1 MMKFLSRPF
10 TFQAV
15 SKTIY
20 HLMRG
25 CWNAFRNVR
34 RESAPIAFQRGSATR
49 QHLILVLI
57 ASSSCYALQF
67 ALLMLTYEWQIARLL
82 STYTMDLA
90 RPLIAFATA
99 IISYPAI
106 TLFAC
111 WASWRWVTRL
121 AGQRGSRIEH
131 NYWIAGLWAIGSNLG
146 ILLTVFAWIV
156 GLGLLGILASVGIA
170 VYTVVIG
177 GFGFKVMYPF
187 KDREPPFVAAGI
199 TVLIG
204 WFTLYVLQTILT

>member
-1 MMKFLSRPF
+1 MENFLSR
-10 TFQAV
+10 ANV
-15 SKTIY
+15 NRLY

-34 RESAPIAFQRGSATR
+34 RESAPLAFQRGSATR

-57 ASSSCYALQF
+57 ASTGCYALQF
-67 ALLMLTYEWQIARLL
+67 ALLMLIYEWQITRLL
-82 STYTMDLA
+82 STYTIDLA
-90 RPLIAFATA
+90 RPLIALATA
-99 IISYPAI
+99 IIGYPAI

-131 NYWIAGLWAIGSNLG
+131 SYWIAGLWAIGSNLG
-146 ILLTVFAWIV
+146 LLLTVFAWII

-170 VYTVVIG
+170 AYTVVIG

-199 TVLIG
+199 TVVIA
-204 WFTLYVLQTILT
+204 WFILYVLQTILT

>member
-1 MMKFLSRPF
+1 MENPLSRA
-10 TFQAV
+10 TV
-15 SKTIY
+15 NRLY

-34 RESAPIAFQRGSATR
+34 HKPAPIAFQRGSATR

-57 ASSSCYALQF
+57 ASTGYYALQF
-67 ALLMLTYEWQIARLL
+67 TLLMLIYEWQITRLL
-82 STYTMDLA
+82 STYTIDLA
-90 RPLIAFATA
+90 RPLLAFATA
-99 IISYPAI
+99 IIAYPAI

-131 NYWIAGLWAIGSNLG
+131 SYWIAGLWAIGSNLG
-146 ILLTVFAWIV
+146 LLLTVFAWII
-156 GLGLLGILASVGIA
+156 GLGLIGILGSVA
-170 VYTVVIG
+170 VAIYTVVIG
-177 GFGFKVMYPF
+177 GFGFKVIYSF

-199 TVLIG
+199 TVVIA
-204 WFTLYVLQTILT
+204 WFTLYVLQTMLT